1 MAVID
6 TLRLVRELRD
16 KGGFTQEA
24 AEATAEALNNA
35 LGEQLATRR
44 DVADLGAALRAE
56 IVQLGTELRA
66 EIAQAR
72 TELRAEIAQARTE
85 LRAEIAQLGADLR
98 KEMAGLRAELLK
110 WMFAQTFVILGVVAA
125 LHFAK

>member
-35 LGEQLATRR
+35 LREQRATRR

-72 TELRAEIAQARTE
+72 TELRAEIV
-85 LRAEIAQLGADLR
+85 QLGADLR
-98 KEMAGLRAELLK
+98 KEMAGRRAELLK